1 MDENKREMTV
11 RDIEDRDTYLQYQKQ
26 EYKKLM
32 DADSNAYDDLKGLV
46 SGIEDDKGKNE
57 EDDEESE
64 RKIKE
69 YLRDHN
75 DGKEENEYLVRGAK
89 LKCSCGSNNRK
100 LNLNTCHGV
109 YIKGHPVAHELDCI
123 PGDRE
128 NITWFGVCDNDEIE
142 TEEVRVKLEDGGE
155 RQGKRCYP
163 EIVGIWM
170 DTYEGTKIVDNHDE
184 GEVEENLIKCNA
196 LTVGSFLVCRHGGII
211 APVNSG
217 QDLEV
222 TQDDFVLGEEA
233 YRRVMYFKHREKTED
248 TDGESQELY
257 DLPKYIADNDPNKRV
272 KNKDY
277 LIGKR
282 KKLTD
287 GTEDKESG
295 ENVEDAEFVGY
306 LMYGAGGITQ
316 NEEEGFFK
324 LYDSPTLHSEGDI
337 YEFNDLYE
345 KYDVSPYGSLQS
357 FGGTAGLNKEGNIQ
371 YGGQDFDPSK
381 GTLIYN
387 GLERY
392 AIAIGPV
399 LQNPDCDI
407 NDFKNGIDANDMAYG
422 TCVDISI
429 NLDGSIYYI
438 PAIIVDTKAHSAPT
452 GIFQTGVPF
461 SDKSVSQDTGAEGPI
476 VEWYVIEGKEDKDKT
491 TGLNRFNRNSSII
504 IYREEVL
511 Y

>member
-1 MDENKREMTV
+1 MDENEREMTV

-26 EYKKLM
+26 EHKKLM

-57 EDDEESE
+57 KDEEE
-64 RKIKE
+64 AEKKIKE

-75 DGKEENEYLVRGAK
+75 DGKEENEYLVRGAE

-184 GEVEENLIKCNA
+184 GEAEENLIKCKA
-196 LTVGSFLVCRHGGII
+196 LTIGSFLVCRHGGII

-217 QDLEV
+217 QDLEI

-233 YRRVMYFKHREKTED
+233 YRRVMYFKHREETAD

-257 DLPKYIADNDPNKRV
+257 DLPKFIADNDPNKRV

-277 LIGKR
+277 LISKR

-287 GTEDKESG
+287 GTEDKESV
-295 ENVEDAEFVGY
+295 ENIEDAEFVGY

-345 KYDVSPYGSLQS
+345 KYDVAPFGSLQS
-357 FGGTAGLNKEGNIQ
+357 FGGTKSVLNINGYSK
-371 YGGQDFDPSK
+371 FDNQSLDKSK
-381 GTLIYN
+381 GAILYN

-392 AIAIGPV
+392 AIAIGPK
-399 LQNPDCDI
+399 LQNPDCDLKT
-407 NDFKNGIDANDMAYG
+407 FEATDMAYG
-422 TCVDISI
+422 TCADITI
-429 NLDGSIYYI
+429 ELDNHTYYI
-438 PAIIVDTKAHSAPT
+438 PAIIVDVKEHTAPT
-452 GIFQTGVPF
+452 GIFQTGV
-461 SDKSVSQDTGAEGPI
+461 SVKDGSYENTGDGRAI
-476 VEWYVIEGKEDKDKT
+476 VEWYVIQGKDEQNKSS
-491 TGLNRFNRNSSII
+491 GLNKFSDTSSII
-504 IYREEVL
+504 IYREEIL